1 MSIQETDIANFL
13 KISVEPL
20 NDTIYGN
27 RYRAAAYLTD
37 GTYLPCVVFQSE
49 KKQVELFQRRMKDL
63 ESQPSQKRD
72 VAAVFVAAG
81 SRVNSFDLQSVEPSP
96 YAWPLAVLKTIQ
108 GETAMGWTAFVAEM
122 RDGTMYSYG
131 SSFRFE
137 FFDLPEGYAYGDI
150 AKIHSG
156 MVYSESKGLQPY
168 SFDFQ
173 KEVRTIRERP
183 FFTCYLKAL
192 D

>member
-1 MSIQETDIANFL
+1 MSIRETDIASFL
-13 KISVEPL
+13 KASIDPL
-20 NDTIYGN
+20 NDSIYGN

-63 ESQPSQKRD
+63 ESKPSQQRD
-72 VAAVFVAAG
+72 VTAVFVAAG
-81 SRVNSFDLQSVEPSP
+81 SRVNSFDLKSVEPSP
-96 YAWPLAVLKTIQ
+96 YAWPFAILKTIQ

-122 RDGTMYSYG
+122 RDGTLYSYG
-131 SSFRFE
+131 TSFNFE
-137 FFDLPEGYAYGDI
+137 FFDLPTGYSYTDI
-150 AKIHSG
+150 AKVHCG

-168 SFDFQ
+168 SSDLQ
-173 KEVRTIRERP
+173 REVRTIRERP